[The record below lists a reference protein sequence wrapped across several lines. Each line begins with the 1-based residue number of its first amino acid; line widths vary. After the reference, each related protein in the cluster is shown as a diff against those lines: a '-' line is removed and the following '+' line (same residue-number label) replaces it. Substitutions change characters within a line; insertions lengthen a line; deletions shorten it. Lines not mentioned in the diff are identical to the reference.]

1 MDPTMR
7 WSTETEARLTLCINA
22 RTLTHSQQL
31 QELMSTWSTQ
41 PTSRPLGELVTD
53 Q

>member
-1 MDPTMR
+1 MC

-22 RTLTHSQQL
+22 RTRTRSQQL
-31 QELMSTWSTQ
+31 QELMSTWASE
-41 PTSRPLGELVTD
+41 PTVRALG